1 MVIYDYNPLK
11 HSLPKEDYQL
21 IINSKEKAFQAYL
34 YYLAL
39 VNYNSNGELSFSI
52 NLSDNLSDY
61 TISNRRD
68 DYIVFIDSKKR
79 TEYIIHDDKQDY
91 YHLVILDVEAMKSG
105 GSGTGARYYIYK
117 DGYIK
122 DGYIVSA
129 Y

>member
-68 DYIVFIDSKKR
+68 DYIVFIYSKKR

-117 DGYIK
+117 DGYI
-122 DGYIVSA
+122 VSA

>member
-21 IINSKEKAFQAYL
+21 INDSKEKAFQAYL

-117 DGYIK
+117 DGYI
-122 DGYIVSA
+122 VSA

>member
-91 YHLVILDVEAMKSG
+91 YHLVIMDVEAMKSG

-117 DGYIK
+117 DGYI
-122 DGYIVSA
+122 VSA

>member
-91 YHLVILDVEAMKSG
+91 YH
-105 GSGTGARYYIYK
+105 
-117 DGYIK
+117 
-122 DGYIVSA
+122 SA
-129 Y
+129 YLVLQDKQAYDCKYSTSEGCRILC

>member
-1 MVIYDYNPLK
+1 M
-11 HSLPKEDYQL
+11 
-21 IINSKEKAFQAYL
+21 

-91 YHLVILDVEAMKSG
+91 YHLVIMDVKAMKSG

-117 DGYIK
+117 DGYI
-122 DGYIVSA
+122 VSA

>member
-91 YHLVILDVEAMKSG
+91 YHLVIMDVEAMKSG

-117 DGYIK
+117 DGYI
-122 DGYIVSA
+122 VSV